1 VLEPQVE
8 VLLLGI
14 GEGVD
19 EARDV
24 EIDQVGGFLAGH
36 VRSPPHA

>member
-8 VLLLGI
+8 VLLLGV

-19 EARDV
+19 EAVDV
-24 EIDQVGGFLAGH
+24 EVEQVGGLLAGH
-36 VRSPPHA
+36 VRSPPRA